1 MSEGKTG
8 LVEKAQANGQSML
21 RLLILEESAS
31 EAQTL
36 IDPLR
41 EAGYAVTAARAKT
54 PLEFQVALKKQE
66 WDIILSPPEVSG
78 FTAKQ
83 ALALLKHA
91 KLDIPVVILC
101 EQFEERELNDALR
114 NGARA
119 LLNKRNVEQLQMVV
133 DRELRD
139 LGERRARHYYEH
151 MFRESERR
159 CQSLLESSRN
169 AIACV
174 RAGKII
180 YSNPAFDALTS
191 KQPEGGAASLNTLVH
206 SEDRQVFINL
216 IKETNNQH
224 AASKQ
229 LILRIQGADGH
240 QFKTTVEASC
250 AHINGQQCVQL
261 TIVLSA
267 ADLGR
272 AAAAAAAPRDPLG
285 LISPGDFIST
295 VDNLLQ
301 AAQRPPMVLAYL
313 EIDEFDKL
321 KQSVDDA
328 ELKPIIHDIAAVI
341 VKRAGND
348 ITISQNSAQTFTLLF
363 PEFTVEQTVKIAQA
377 ICQDLAQQAWQRNGH
392 NITTTCSIGLSSPAT
407 NVNKSVSALADADV
421 ACQLAKQAG
430 GNRVQI
436 ADPTHN
442 TSFSDDQALTARQRL
457 RDALTNNRFRLV
469 YQPIVNLH
477 GGPFQCY
484 DVLMRMLDEQGKE
497 VMPADFMP
505 TAEKAG
511 LMPSLDRWVISATLQ
526 VLVKQRAS
534 GKETSFI
541 VKLSEDSLNDQTLT
555 PWIGKQLQELQLP
568 GDTLI
573 FEIKEAAA
581 ARNPVATKQLMQNL
595 KQLRCRTALGHFGT
609 DPRSLEYLD
618 QLRADFVKLAG
629 SFVDKLSGGVKDEMM
644 IKTVVQAAHNLG
656 TLTIATFVQEASK
669 MTILWQCQVDYI
681 VGFFLQAP
689 DEDLTYNFSEN
700 D

>member
-1 MSEGKTG
+1 
-8 LVEKAQANGQSML
+8 
-21 RLLILEESAS
+21 
-31 EAQTL
+31 
-36 IDPLR
+36 
-41 EAGYAVTAARAKT
+41 
-54 PLEFQVALKKQE
+54 
-66 WDIILSPPEVSG
+66 
-78 FTAKQ
+78 
-83 ALALLKHA
+83 
-91 KLDIPVVILC
+91 
-101 EQFEERELNDALR
+101 
-114 NGARA
+114 
-119 LLNKRNVEQLQMVV
+119 
-133 DRELRD
+133 
-139 LGERRARHYYEH
+139 
-151 MFRESERR
+151 
-159 CQSLLESSRN
+159 LLESSRN

>member
-91 KLDIPVVILC
+91 KLDIPLVIVC

-119 LLNKRNVEQLQMVV
+119 LLNKRNVEQLQMVI

-180 YSNPAFDALTS
+180 YSNPAFDTLTG

-206 SEDRQVFINL
+206 SEDRQVFIDL
-216 IKETNNQH
+216 IKETNSQH
-224 AASKQ
+224 AVSKQ
-229 LILRIQGADGH
+229 LTLRIQGADGH
-240 QFKTTVEASC
+240 PFKTTVEASSV
-250 AHINGQQCVQL
+250 HINGQQCVQL
-261 TIVLSA
+261 TIVMSA

-272 AAAAAAAPRDPLG
+272 AAAAAPRDPLG
-285 LISPGDFIST
+285 LISSGDFIST
-295 VDNLLQ
+295 LDGLLQ
-301 AAQRPPMVLAYL
+301 AEQRPPMALAYL

-321 KQSVDDA
+321 KQSAGDA
-328 ELKPIIHDIAAVI
+328 ELKAIVHDIAAVI
-341 VKRAGND
+341 VKRAGKG

-377 ICQDLAQQAWQRNGH
+377 ICQDLAEQAWQRNGH

-407 NVNKSVSALADADV
+407 NVNKSVSALADTDV

-442 TSFSDDQALTARQRL
+442 TSVSDDQALTARQRL

-700 D
+700 E

>member
-1 MSEGKTG
+1 MSEGQTG
-8 LVEKAQANGQSML
+8 LVEKPQTGQSVL
-21 RLLILEESAS
+21 RLLVLEESAS

-66 WDIILSPPEVSG
+66 WDIILSPQEVAG

-91 KLDIPVVILC
+91 KLDIPLLILC
-101 EQFEERELNDALR
+101 EQIDERELTEALR

-119 LLNKRNVEQLQMVV
+119 LINKRNTEQLHMVV
-133 DRELRD
+133 ERELRD
-139 LGERRARHYYEH
+139 LTQRRARHYYER

-159 CQSLLESSRN
+159 CQALLESSRN

-180 YSNPAFDALTS
+180 YSNPAFDMLTGR
-191 KQPEGGAASLNTLVH
+191 QAEGGAVSLNTLVH
-206 SEDRQVFINL
+206 GDDRPAFIDL
-216 IKETNNQH
+216 IKQISSQQ
-224 AASKQ
+224 ADGKQ
-229 LILRIQGADGH
+229 LSLRVLGADGRE
-240 QFKTTVEASC
+240 FKTTVEASS
-250 AHINGQQCVQL
+250 AHVNGQQCVQL
-261 TIVLSA
+261 SILLTADIGRPA
-267 ADLGR
+267 AS
-272 AAAAAAAPRDPLG
+272 AAAPRHPLG
-285 LISPGDFIST
+285 LLSAGDFISSL
-295 VDNLLQ
+295 DGALQ
-301 AAQRPPMVLAYL
+301 AAQRPPMTLAYV
-313 EIDEFDKL
+313 EIDEFDKI
-321 KQSVDDA
+321 KQGADNA
-328 ELKPIIHDIAAVI
+328 ELEGIIRDIAAVI
-341 VKRAGND
+341 VKRAGKD
-348 ITISQNSAQTFTLLF
+348 ATVSHNSAQTFTLLF
-363 PEFTVEQTVKIAQA
+363 PKLTVEQTGKIARA
-377 ICQDLAQQAWQRNGH
+377 ICQDVAQQSWQRNGQK
-392 NITTTCSIGLSSPAT
+392 ITTTCSIGVSSPAAE
-407 NVNKSVSALADADV
+407 VKKSMLALADADT

-436 ADPTHN
+436 ADPALN
-442 TSFSDDQALTARQRL
+442 TSVGDDQALAARQRL
-457 RDALTNNRFRLV
+457 RDALAANRFRLV

-505 TAEKAG
+505 IAEKAG
-511 LMPSLDRWVISATLQ
+511 LMPALDRWVISATMQ
-526 VLVKQRAS
+526 VLVKQRAG

-541 VKLSEDSLNDQTLT
+541 VKLSEDSLNDQSLA
-555 PWIGKQLQELQLP
+555 PWIGKQLLDMQLP

-581 ARNPVATKQLMQNL
+581 ARNPEAAKQLMLNL
-595 KQLRCRTALGHFGT
+595 KQLRCRTALGHFGA

-629 SFVDKLSGGVKDEMM
+629 SFVDKLSGGAKEEMM
-644 IKTVVQAAHNLG
+644 IKTVVQAAHDLG

-669 MTILWQCQVDYI
+669 MTTLWQCQVDYI

-689 DEDLTYNFSEN
+689 DEDLSYNFDEN
-700 D
+700 E